1 MDLFCGAG
9 GMTYGLNASGIP
21 VISGIDLDPSCRYP
35 YESNNHTPFIQANM
49 TNVEAR
55 DVSAL
60 YPRGVIRVL
69 AGCPPCQPF
78 STHTQKDKDRSKR
91 SAWGLLDEFSR
102 VVHYLKTR
110 YRDPRER
117 TSFDASRYI

>member
-1 MDLFCGAG
+1 
-9 GMTYGLNASGIP
+9 
-21 VISGIDLDPSCRYP
+21 
-35 YESNNHTPFIQANM
+35 M

-55 DVSAL
+55 DISAL

-102 VVHYLKTR
+102 VVHYLKPDIVTLENVPRLTR
-110 YRDPRER
+110 AVTFERRREKGMSLVREGANAPPRENYP
-117 TSFDASRYI
+117 SPLAA